1 MKLKQVLL
9 LTAIVLSWALYASSD
24 SVFACF
30 STVGKDYY
38 SDGKLVADGECYAL
52 VYTQPDQIFAGFK
65 ADGSVVDPAAS
76 EIVMIL
82 PRAKNGRCQRT
93 LCVVPKA
100 YADARKSGKWQV
112 FLLDTRLS
120 DGTPAG
126 VGDGQALRVNGW
138 GATKDKFSF
147 EQACGGKQAD
157 GVSPLMA
164 SGPVAWPA
172 TAAVTTESAAVPED
186 APQPRITGIRK
197 DGEKV
202 VLTVADTVPYY
213 TYTAVGSGEIDF
225 KKKPGKRLGQKKD
238 GRKLETIE
246 LTVDSQ
252 ADEQFFKVAT
262 TTER

>member
-9 LTAIVLSWALYASSD
+9 LTAMVLSWALYASSD
-24 SVFACF
+24 SVFTCF

-52 VYTQPDQIFAGFK
+52 VYTRADQVFAGFK

-82 PRAKNGRCQRT
+82 PRAKNGRCPRT

-126 VGDGQALRVNGW
+126 VGDGQALRINGW
-138 GATKDKFSF
+138 GVTKDKFSF
-147 EQACGGKQAD
+147 EQACGGQQVVE
-157 GVSPLMA
+157 GSQLA
-164 SGPVAWPA
+164 SAWPA
-172 TAAVTTESAAVPED
+172 TAAVTTQSAAVPED
-186 APQPRITGIRK
+186 APQPRITAIRK

-213 TYTAVGSGEIDF
+213 TYTAVGSGEVDF